1 MGLTQFKQRKEG
13 VGSSEAEGSC
23 NCPARDLTS
32 RHPWPVT
39 HSKSFTKS
47 EASFPN
53 FALEKAEAHGS

>member
-1 MGLTQFKQRKEG
+1 MDLTQFKLRKEK
-13 VGSSEAEGSC
+13 VDSSEAEGSC

-39 HSKSFTKS
+39 QSKSFTKS